1 MRRSRELFFGG
12 MGVALC
18 VAATLAQA
26 EVLLARPH
34 QPTEAE
40 LRRPDVSRIA
50 QTESGMGKQGYSRV

>member
-40 LRRPDVSRIA
+40 PADQMYPESRKPNR
-50 QTESGMGKQGYSRV
+50 E